1 MHRRLILATAVL
13 AGATVLSPAPWA
25 QTAPPAPTTP
35 PAPAA
40 PPTRVR
46 GTIAALDGNTLTVNS
61 RDGQK
66 MEITLT
72 EPLAVLTVKKV
83 ELSTIAAGS
92 YIGTAT
98 RTGADGK
105 LTALEVLVFPEAMR
119 GAGEGHYGWDLE
131 PGSMMTNGTV
141 KGAVTAAAGRELSIG
156 FKDSANTV
164 YVPPG
169 VPVVTFA
176 PAERADLKPG
186 APLFVAAAKSAEGKL
201 TAGRVIVGKDG
212 VAPPM

>member
-1 MHRRLILATAVL
+1 MKRRLFL
-13 AGATVLSPAPWA
+13 ATVLTIGVSGYTALA
-25 QTAPPAPTTP
+25 QT
-35 PAPAA
+35 A

-46 GTIAALDGNTLTVNS
+46 GTIAAITGNQLTVQA
-61 RDGQK
+61 REGQTL
-66 MEITLT
+66 EITLA
-72 EPLAVLTVKKV
+72 EPLTVAAVKNVAL
-83 ELSTIAAGS
+83 ESIAPGS

-119 GAGEGHYGWDLE
+119 GRGEGHFAWDLE

-141 KGAVTAAAGRELSIG
+141 KGAVTASSGRELSIG

-186 APLFVAAAKSAEGKL
+186 APVFIVASKNAEGKL
-201 TAGRVIVGKDG
+201 SADRVTVGKDG

>member
-1 MHRRLILATAVL
+1 MKRRLFL
-13 AGATVLSPAPWA
+13 ATVLTIGVSGYTALA
-25 QTAPPAPTTP
+25 QTAPPM
-35 PAPAA
+35 
-40 PPTRVR
+40 RVR
-46 GTIAALDGNTLTVNS
+46 GTIAAITGNQLTVQA
-61 RDGQK
+61 REGQTL
-66 MEITLT
+66 EITLA
-72 EPLAVLTVKKV
+72 EPLTVAAVKNVAL
-83 ELSTIAAGS
+83 ESIAPGS

-98 RTGADGK
+98 RTAADGK

-119 GAGEGHYGWDLE
+119 GRGEGHYAWDLE

-141 KGAVTAAAGRELSIG
+141 KGAMTASSGRELSIG
-156 FKDSANTV
+156 FKDSANSV

-186 APLFVAAAKSAEGKL
+186 APVFIVASKNAEGKL
-201 TAGRVIVGKDG
+201 SADRVTVGKDG